1 MLKTSIFTAPRL
13 CRAPGFGP
21 WIWCQS
27 LVKESGYRIW
37 YAQIE
42 HSYIMVHKGNHPQ
55 MALIQVSE
63 ILSFTQTYPTIATI
77 GSLNNNCSYSDP
89 IGIFLGKWHNNC
101 SDPLEIWMIYQC
113 KSAKDPTQNLV
124 LLIQKGEQSWFS
136 TTHTYIYIHTVYTC
150 TDMYVWYHMILYMMY
165 MCMIIQ
171 MYICTYTYVLCVCI
185 YIHIKKDICV
195 YI

>member
-1 MLKTSIFTAPRL
+1 
-13 CRAPGFGP
+13 
-21 WIWCQS
+21 
-27 LVKESGYRIW
+27 
-37 YAQIE
+37 
-42 HSYIMVHKGNHPQ
+42 MVHKGNHPQ

-124 LLIQKGEQSWFS
+124 LLIQKGEPPGW
-136 TTHTYIYIHTVYTC
+136 
-150 TDMYVWYHMILYMMY
+150 
-165 MCMIIQ
+165 
-171 MYICTYTYVLCVCI
+171 
-185 YIHIKKDICV
+185 
-195 YI
+195 